1 MAHSKSK
8 NRAVNK
14 PEEANVSADPQ
25 GSKTIIKES
34 LKFSNAKPVQEMPL
48 NAINSLSQ
56 VVCSVING
64 RRSVFNK
71 WQNSAFEQADSAS
84 NIEVSLAPQKRTDL
98 PLAVF
103 HQFFNGR
110 SHSQGFIKRDSKNA
124 KVSTAQHALSAW
136 TE

>member
-1 MAHSKSK
+1 MFLPIASRRSGSTETKEFTEMAHSKSQ

-34 LKFSNAKPVQEMPL
+34 LTFSNAKPVQEMPL

-84 NIEVSLAPQKRTDL
+84 IIEVSLAPQ
-98 PLAVF
+98 
-103 HQFFNGR
+103 N
-110 SHSQGFIKRDSKNA
+110 
-124 KVSTAQHALSAW
+124 
-136 TE
+136 